1 MWRVLEIPGNNKS
14 VQLHKRFYEMGL
26 LKNNI
31 QLNLLLQTPLRVNS
45 TRLYDIRTRL
55 LRDESKAVE
64 QQGVEQEEKGKVMRE
79 EGRVGDWTGLSS
91 FS

>member
-1 MWRVLEIPGNNKS
+1 MLLRNGP
-14 VQLHKRFYEMGL
+14 

-45 TRLYDIRTRL
+45 TKLYDIRTRL
-55 LRDESKAVE
+55 LSDESKAVE

-79 EGRVGDWTGLSS
+79 EGRVGD
-91 FS
+91 

>member
-1 MWRVLEIPGNNKS
+1 
-14 VQLHKRFYEMGL
+14 MGL

-79 EGRVGDWTGLSS
+79 EGRVGD
-91 FS
+91 

>member
-1 MWRVLEIPGNNKS
+1 M
-14 VQLHKRFYEMGL
+14 
-26 LKNNI
+26 KNNI

-79 EGRVGDWTGLSS
+79 EGREGNEQASPHSPNSTARFFAAS
-91 FS
+91 